1 MIDLQTYLYEKLVV
15 NKNYHSRRME
25 DIDEISKEICKKCD
39 DAIGEENQVSIEK
52 NRLHP
57 IAFYNTMGSDAKD
70 ITGIPDD
77 DTFREMVDNNE
88 LKDCTYAVKFV
99 GSRMIVE
106 IFFVENKFLLIFFEK
121 CKKGEIKQI
130 IPIMKKY
137 NFIMHQTSDEYY
149 LNNYWREYFEYDS
162 PCDVTDFE
170 DIMGSLL
177 VDIAKDLN
185 IVKIVS
191 KLKSGEVL
199 PGYTIDDIKKRYD
212 KIFDDV
218 KVTRFGNVKLGHLRE
233 HGIDYSYENSIFT
246 ITTDIQYRGGVMI
259 RRKPD
264 FSSGSGN
271 NFVLKPTVTEAFDDL
286 DRKLKR
292 KGYTI

>member
-1 MIDLQTYLYEKLVV
+1 MINLRTYLYEKLMV
-15 NKNYHSRRME
+15 NKNYHTRKME

-39 DAIGEENQVSIEK
+39 DAIGEKNQVTIEK
-52 NRLHP
+52 NGLHP

-70 ITGIPDD
+70 ITGIPDA
-77 DTFREMVDNNE
+77 DTLIKMVDNNE
-88 LKDCTYAVKFV
+88 LKDCTYEVKFV
-99 GSRMIVE
+99 GSRMAVE
-106 IFFVENKFLLIFFEK
+106 ICFVENKFLLIMFNK
-121 CKKGEIKQI
+121 CKRGEIKQI
-130 IPIMKKY
+130 IPIMEKY

-149 LNNYWREYFEYDS
+149 LNNYWREYFEYNKS
-162 PCDVTDFE
+162 CDVTDFE

-191 KLKSGEVL
+191 TLKSGEVL

-233 HGIDYSYENSIFT
+233 HGIDYSYEESTFT
-246 ITTDIQYRGGVMI
+246 ITTDIKYRGGVMI

-271 NFVLKPTVTEAFDDL
+271 NFVLKPTAAEAFDDL

-292 KGYTI
+292 KGYTV